1 MRRRDRPF
9 TTCRDAQESHST
21 DRRETTQVP
30 CIPCARLS
38 CTPTPATRPP
48 RAWADNSG
56 MNPDAVA
63 CTLWSG
69 SPCVAVD
76 PAVDPLPDSL
86 SEFVTTYLVRGRP
99 AARA

>member
-1 MRRRDRPF
+1 
-9 TTCRDAQESHST
+9 
-21 DRRETTQVP
+21 
-30 CIPCARLS
+30 
-38 CTPTPATRPP
+38 
-48 RAWADNSG
+48 